1 MNLPQCLT
9 NAMLKKNIMR
19 TFVAI
24 EVSDQNVL
32 NSISHVQSE
41 LSIKAKPVELHNMH
55 FTVQFLGEISEE
67 MTRKISDALNSLEFT
82 PFLISF
88 VGIGVFPKPSFP
100 RVIWIGTNEG
110 VNELE
115 KLAEIIRAKLSQL
128 EFSPDKKFKPHITIF
143 RVKNK
148 IEDVSNKLEKFSAY
162 PFGKQTISEI
172 KLKKS
177 ELTPNGPIYTDLLVV
192 KGKK

>member
-1 MNLPQCLT
+1 
-9 NAMLKKNIMR
+9 MR

-24 EVSDQNVL
+24 EVNNKDVL
-32 NSISHVQSE
+32 NSIHKIQAE
-41 LSIKAKPVELHNMH
+41 LNIKAKPVELHNMH

-67 MTRKISDALNSLEFT
+67 MTGKISDALNSLEFT

-115 KLAEIIRAKLSQL
+115 KLAEMIRTKLSQL
-128 EFSPDKKFKPHITIF
+128 GFRPDKKFKPHVTIF

-148 IEDVSNKLEKFSAY
+148 IEGISDKLEKFSSY
-162 PFGKQTISEI
+162 SFGKQMIYEI

-177 ELTPNGPIYTDLLVV
+177 ELTPNGPIYTDVLVV

>member
-1 MNLPQCLT
+1 V
-9 NAMLKKNIMR
+9 R
-19 TFVAI
+19 TFIAI
-24 EVSDQNVL
+24 EVNDQGVL
-32 NSISHVQSE
+32 NSIHKIQTE
-41 LSIKAKPVELHNMH
+41 LNVKAKPVELHNMH
-55 FTVQFLGEISEE
+55 FTVQFLGEVSEE
-67 MTRKISDALNSLEFT
+67 MIRKISDTLSGIEFSA
-82 PFLISF
+82 FSISF
-88 VGIGVFPKPSFP
+88 ASIGVFPNPNSP
-100 RVIWIGTNEG
+100 RVIWIGVDEG
-110 VNELE
+110 INELE

>member
-1 MNLPQCLT
+1 
-9 NAMLKKNIMR
+9 MR

-32 NSISHVQSE
+32 NSIRQVQSE
-41 LSIKAKPVELHNMH
+41 LNIKAKPVELYNMH
-55 FTVQFLGEISEE
+55 FTVQFLGEVSEE
-67 MTRKISDALNSLEFT
+67 MTRKISDALGSLEFS

-100 RVIWIGTNEG
+100 RVIWVGVNEG

-115 KLAEIIRAKLSQL
+115 KLAEIIRTKLSHL
-128 EFSPDKKFKPHITIF
+128 GFSPDKKFKPHVTIF
-143 RVKNK
+143 RIKNK
-148 IEDVSNKLEKFSAY
+148 IEGISSKLEKFSSY
-162 PFGKQTISEI
+162 YFGKQIVSEI

-192 KGKK
+192 KGKQ